1 MSAKRKSA
9 TLEQDVGAGLRRPR
23 GNTPRLGEI
32 LVKAG
37 VVDEDTIDDL
47 IKQQASTGTGRLG
60 SLLIAQKLCTH
71 EQIREALRQ
80 QMDVEVVDSDSL
92 EALHPEVANLLPL
105 SVVRRYEVIPLR
117 REGERLWVVML
128 DPYNL
133 AAIDD
138 IRFITGFSQITVAAC
153 VEADF
158 KRYIQDHLD
167 TNSLFDEIMEG
178 EDFFK
183 KALKYVGG
191 STPGEELEELEAGSE
206 GVHELVLASN
216 QSPIITLC
224 DFMLVEAI
232 RQQASDIHIE
242 PQETYFRVRV
252 RVDGR
257 LRTLMTPPKR
267 LELPTV
273 GRFKVISN
281 LDITKRRVTQ
291 DGTLAVAY
299 SDTKVHFRVSTLP
312 TAFGEKMVLRV
323 LRKEHKLSGLEDV
336 GLDAP
341 GTELLRRALA
351 VPQGLILVTGPTGS
365 GKTTTV
371 HAALRHINTG
381 DLNIVTLEDPVEMT
395 IEGVSH
401 VPIKE
406 VGGVTFS
413 AGLRSVLRQDPD
425 VVFVGEMRDP
435 EVAGI
440 AMRASLTGHLVLST
454 LHTNSAVESL
464 VRLEDMGTP
473 PYLVAGAL
481 LIIIAQRL
489 VRTVCENCAEPYEP
503 PDDELTAMGI
513 DKALTKGATFRR
525 GTGCRRCTETGYFG
539 RAGVFEILKV
549 DGEIRRLIRQR
560 ATPEQV
566 LECAVGS
573 GMTTLFDAALA
584 HALRGETT
592 LEEVSR
598 VSYAF
603 T

>member
-1 MSAKRKSA
+1 M
-9 TLEQDVGAGLRRPR
+9 D
-23 GNTPRLGEI
+23 
-32 LVKAG
+32 
-37 VVDEDTIDDL
+37 
-47 IKQQASTGTGRLG
+47 
-60 SLLIAQKLCTH
+60 
-71 EQIREALRQ
+71 REGFFKMALR
-80 QMDVEVVDSDSL
+80 
-92 EALHPEVANLLPL
+92 
-105 SVVRRYEVIPLR
+105 
-117 REGERLWVVML
+117 
-128 DPYNL
+128 
-133 AAIDD
+133 
-138 IRFITGFSQITVAAC
+138 
-153 VEADF
+153 
-158 KRYIQDHLD
+158 
-167 TNSLFDEIMEG
+167 
-178 EDFFK
+178 
-183 KALKYVGG
+183 YVGG
-191 STPGEELEELEAGSE
+191 QAPGEQFDELEIGGE
-206 GVHELVLASN
+206 GVHELVLASS
-216 QSPIITLC
+216 QSPIVTLC

-232 RQQASDIHIE
+232 RQGASDIHIE
-242 PQETYFRVRV
+242 PQETYFRVRI

-281 LDITKRRVTQ
+281 LDITKRRITQ

-323 LRKEHKLSGLEDV
+323 LRKERKFSGLEDV

-381 DLNIVTLEDPVEMT
+381 EMNIVTLEDPVEMT

-406 VGGVTFS
+406 AGGVTFS

-435 EVAGI
+435 EVASI

-454 LHTNSAVESL
+454 LHTNSSVESL

-489 VRTVCENCAEPYEP
+489 VRNVCENCAEPYEP
-503 PDDELTAMGI
+503 PDDELAALGI
-513 DKALTKGATFRR
+513 NRTRTEGATFRR
-525 GTGCRRCTETGYFG
+525 GTGCRRCTETGYLG
-539 RAGVFEILKV
+539 RAGVFEILKI
-549 DGEIRRLIRQR
+549 DSEIRRLIRQR
-560 ATPEQV
+560 GTSDDI
-566 LECAVGS
+566 LEYAMGS
-573 GMTTLFDAALA
+573 GMTTLFDAALERA
-584 HALRGETT
+584 QRGETT
-592 LEEVSR
+592 LAEVSR

-603 T
+603 K